1 MTMAKPLLRIH
12 SLSKTYGQSLQALQ
26 RVSFDVYRGEV
37 VGLAGTSGAGKSVLT
52 AVLAG
57 LEPPSGGE
65 VWFDGKRLSS
75 PWQPRELGIEIIH
88 QEPELVS
95 QLDITSNIFL
105 GFEPGR
111 LGRLWPDRKSWQIV
125 PDNSRMDSQA
135 AHILEKIGIHF
146 PSLREQVLNL
156 PAEHRQLLA
165 IARVMT
171 RKPRLIVIDD
181 PFDLLSIRFQE
192 RLLELIA
199 EWQKEGT
206 AVIFASNNLD
216 HLFTSTD
223 RIVILREGQVVAK
236 LRTDETTREKIVS
249 AMFETSSKNLTPA
262 IWALDRYYRARQQA
276 ENLRRQRGL
285 LEQDLRAQGDVNQQ
299 LVEEL
304 AIQVRALDQANLSL
318 QDAQRR
324 LMTEREQERKH
335 LSRELHDQVI
345 QDLLGTNYQIEALEY
360 TSDKS
365 REEISKS
372 LAEIRT
378 NIREMVDDLRR
389 ICGDLRPPTIDSLG
403 LGAAINSF
411 VREWI
416 DRTGVEVELSISK
429 ELGRLPEAIELSV
442 FRIVQEGLNNVW
454 RHAEASDVVIHL
466 DRTSPRTLLLT
477 IQDNGVGLPE
487 KFDLAEM
494 SADGH
499 YGVLGISERVALLGG
514 RLQLQNRPEGGTRL
528 QVEIPHPRAE
538 RFS

>member
-1 MTMAKPLLRIH
+1 MAEPLLRIH
-12 SLSKTYGQSLQALQ
+12 SLSKTYGQTLQALQ
-26 RVSFDVYRGEV
+26 RVSFDVFSGEI

-52 AVLAG
+52 SVLAG
-57 LEPPSGGE
+57 LESPSGGE
-65 VWFDGKRLSS
+65 VWFDGKRLSN

-105 GFEPGR
+105 GYEPSR
-111 LGRLWPDRKSWQIV
+111 LGRLLPELKSWQIV
-125 PDNSRMDSQA
+125 PDNSRMDREA
-135 AHILEKIGIHF
+135 TKVLEKIGIRF

-165 IARVMT
+165 IARVMI

-192 RLLELIA
+192 RLLELIS
-199 EWQKEGT
+199 EWQREGT

-216 HLFTSTD
+216 HLFSTTD
-223 RIVILREGQVVAK
+223 RIVILREGQIIAK

-249 AMFETSSKNLTPA
+249 AMFETRSQNLTPA

-285 LEQDLRAQGDVNQQ
+285 LEQDLRAQGNVNQQ

-365 REEISKS
+365 REDITQS

-416 DRTGVEVELSISK
+416 DRTGIEIELSISK

-454 RHAEASDVVIHL
+454 RHSEASDVVVHL

-477 IQDNGVGLPE
+477 IQDNGVGLPPG
-487 KFDLAEM
+487 FDLAAM
-494 SADGH
+494 SAGGH

-514 RLQLQNRPEGGTRL
+514 RLQLQNRLEGGTLL
-528 QVEIPHPRAE
+528 QVEIPHPRTE